1 MNETQTAE
9 QQHAHFHLVARDV
22 SIRAVMA
29 VGLAGIGL
37 IHLLDSIGKYRETR
51 YIFWM

>member
-1 MNETQTAE
+1 MQRS
-9 QQHAHFHLVARDV
+9 AR
-22 SIRAVMA
+22 SA

-37 IHLLDSIGKYRETR
+37 IHLLDSIGKYGETR